1 MNNPLVA
8 STVGVDGSSLVLN
21 AVEAGAL
28 PVAAVLDRLGVGD
41 DGLSTAEVSRRQL
54 LWGPNAIRAYRARAW
69 TVLQR
74 QLRSPLLLLLVVT
87 AGVSFGVGD
96 RTDAVIIATILAVSV
111 GLGFVNEYRAE
122 LAAAALH
129 TQIRHQVVVRRGGH
143 AQTVDVTDLVPGDRV
158 LLTMGAVVAADL
170 RLVVVNG
177 LECDES
183 VLTGESLPAEKSIGA
198 VPAGTGLA
206 DVASCAFMG
215 TVVRS
220 GSGEGVVIATGT
232 HSEFGRIA
240 VGLSERQEETEF
252 QAGLRHFSALLVQ
265 VAGVLTTSIFVFNL
279 ILQRPLLESLLFSL
293 AIAVGITPQL
303 LPAVVTTSLA
313 TGARRLARKKVLVKR
328 LVCIEDL
335 GDIEVLLTD
344 KTGTLTEGRISF
356 ERSIDPDGAPSADVL
371 RLGLICNEATVE
383 DGTVVAGNALDV
395 ALLEAPEARGV
406 ATEPASRLAAVPF
419 DHDRRMAS
427 VLIDD
432 AHLGRVLI
440 TKGAPEGVLAACGD
454 VSDAARET
462 LEHEFHA
469 GSRVVAVATRV
480 TPTLKTATVADE
492 HDLVLAGYL
501 VFLDRPKSDAAA
513 SLKRLA
519 DLGILVKV
527 VTGDNALVAEK
538 VCRDLG
544 LEVRG
549 VLTGADIDALDDEAL
564 RAGVGDTTIFAR
576 VSPEQKSRLI
586 RAHRAADR
594 DVAFLGDG
602 VNDAVALHTAD
613 VGISVESATDVAKD
627 AADIVLLEKDL
638 GVLADGVSEGRRTFA
653 NTIKYVLMGTSS
665 NFGNMFSAAAGSTFL
680 PFLPML
686 PSQILLNNLL
696 YDSSQMAIPTDS
708 TDAEM
713 LARPS
718 HWDIHFIRRFMLF
731 FGPISSLFDFVT
743 FGLMLGPFN
752 AGPALFRSGWFVESL
767 ATQTLV
773 VFVIRTRR
781 VPFWQSRP
789 SRPLLAA
796 VLGVVAIGAVL
807 PYSPFSHQLGFQP
820 LPAAFFAALAGMV
833 IAYLFLVEMAKRHF
847 FDRVPEPAHPQR
859 TPASRRRHKIRRRA
873 LRWTNPAPSDARPRA
888 DQFARESRSGGLP
901 TAPTV

>member
-1 MNNPLVA
+1 VA
-8 STVGVDGSSLVLN
+8 STVGVENSPLGLN
-21 AVEAGAL
+21 SVEAGAL

-41 DGLSTAEVSRRQL
+41 DGLSTAEVGQRQL

-96 RTDAVIIATILAVSV
+96 RTDAVIIATILVVSV

-129 TQIRHQVVVRRGGH
+129 TQIRHHVVVRRDGH
-143 AQTVDVTDLVPGDRV
+143 AKPVDVTELVPGDRV

-183 VLTGESLPAEKSIGA
+183 VLTGESLPAEKSTEA
-198 VPAGTGLA
+198 VSAGTGLA
-206 DVASCAFMG
+206 DIASCAFMG

-220 GSGEGVVIATGT
+220 GDGEGVVIATGT
-232 HSEFGRIA
+232 HTEFGRIA
-240 VGLSERQEETEF
+240 VGLGERQEETEF

-356 ERSIDPDGAPSADVL
+356 ERAIDPVGAPSTDVL
-371 RLGLICNEATVE
+371 RLGLVCNEATVE

-395 ALLEAPEARGV
+395 ALHEAPEARDV
-406 ATEPASRLAAVPF
+406 ATQPSSRLAAVPF

-427 VLIDD
+427 MLVDD
-432 AHLGRVLI
+432 ATHGRVLV
-440 TKGAPEGVLAACGD
+440 TKGAPESVLAACSD

-462 LEHEFHA
+462 LEREFHA

-480 TPTLKTATVADE
+480 APTLETATVADE

-501 VFLDRPKSDAAA
+501 VFLDRPKADAAA
-513 SLKRLA
+513 SLQRLA

-564 RAGVGDTTIFAR
+564 RTRVGDTTIFAR
-576 VSPEQKSRLI
+576 VGPEQKSRLI

-613 VGISVESATDVAKD
+613 VGISVESGTDVAKD

-638 GVLADGVSEGRRTFA
+638 GVLAEGVSEGRRTFA

-665 NFGNMFSAAAGSTFL
+665 NFGNMFSAAIGSTFL

-718 HWDIHFIRRFMLF
+718 HWDIRFIRRFMLF

-781 VPFWQSRP
+781 VPFWRSRP

-796 VLGVVAIGAVL
+796 VLAVVAIGAAL

-820 LPAAFFAALAGMV
+820 LPAPFFAALGGMV
-833 IAYLFLVEMAKRHF
+833 IAYLFLVEVAKRRF
-847 FDRVPEPAHPQR
+847 FDRVPEPAHPER
-859 TPASRRRHKIRRRA
+859 TPSSRRRHKIRRRA
-873 LRWTNPAPSDARPRA
+873 LRWTDPSPSDPQPRPDRV
-888 DQFARESRSGGLP
+888 AREARSGGP
-901 TAPTV
+901 PTVPTR

>member
-1 MNNPLVA
+1 MMDNRIVA
-8 STVGVDGSSLVLN
+8 SV
-21 AVEAGAL
+21 AVIDETPAALSATEAGAL
-28 PVAAVLDRLGVGD
+28 DVAAVLDHFGVGEG
-41 DGLSTAEVSRRQL
+41 GLSAAEVARRRAVS
-54 LWGPNAIRAYRARAW
+54 GPNAIRASRARAW

-74 QLRSPLLLLLVVT
+74 QLRSPLLLLLLVT
-87 AGVSFGVGD
+87 AAVSFAVGD
-96 RTDAVIIATILAVSV
+96 RTDAVIIATILGVSV
-111 GLGFVNEYRAE
+111 GLGFVNEFRAE
-122 LAAAALH
+122 LAAEALH
-129 TQIRHQVVVRRGGH
+129 TQIRHQVVVRRDGH
-143 AQTVDVTDLVPGDRV
+143 AETVDVTELVPGDRV
-158 LLTMGAVVAADL
+158 RLVMGAVVAADL
-170 RLVVVNG
+170 RLVAVNG

-183 VLTGESLPAEKSIGA
+183 VLTGESLPAEKSTDP
-198 VPAGTGLA
+198 VPPGSALGDL
-206 DVASCAFMG
+206 ASCAFMG

-232 HSEFGRIA
+232 RTEFGRIA
-240 VGLSERQEETEF
+240 VGLGERQEETEF

-265 VAGVLTTSIFVFNL
+265 VAGVLTTSIFILNL
-279 ILQRPLLESLLFSL
+279 ILHRPLLESLLFSL

-313 TGARRLARKKVLVKR
+313 TGSRRLAKKKVLVKR

-356 ERSIDPDGAPSADVL
+356 EKAIDPSGQPSDSAFH
-371 RLGLICNEATVE
+371 LGLTCNEATLE
-383 DGTVVAGNALDV
+383 GHTVIAGNALDV
-395 ALLEAPEARGV
+395 ALVEACPTGDLARFSLKPD
-406 ATEPASRLAAVPF
+406 ATLPF
-419 DHDRRMAS
+419 DHDRRLAS
-427 VLIDD
+427 VLVDD
-432 AHLGRVLI
+432 PDTGRVLV
-440 TKGAPEGVLAACGD
+440 TKGAPEAVLAACD
-454 VSDAARET
+454 KVDDAARQT
-462 LEHEFHA
+462 LEREFNA
-469 GSRVVAVATRV
+469 GSRVVAVATKAA
-480 TPTLKTATVADE
+480 PGLETLSPADE
-492 HDLVLAGYL
+492 HGLTLVGYL
-501 VFLDRPKSDAAA
+501 VFLDRPKVDAAP
-513 SLKRLA
+513 SLQRLA
-519 DLGILVKV
+519 KLGILVKV

-538 VCRDLG
+538 VCRDLD

-549 VLTGADIDALDDEAL
+549 VLNGPDIDALDDATL
-564 RAGVGDTTIFAR
+564 RARVAETTIFAR

-602 VNDAVALHTAD
+602 VNDAVALHAAD

-665 NFGNMFSAAAGSTFL
+665 NFGNMFSAATASLFL

-696 YDSSQMAIPTDS
+696 YDSSQMTIPTDL
-708 TDAEM
+708 TDPEM

-731 FGPISSLFDFVT
+731 FGPISSVFDFVT

-781 VPFWQSRP
+781 VPFWKSRP
-789 SRPLLAA
+789 SRPLLVA
-796 VLGVVAIGAVL
+796 VLAVVAIGAYL
-807 PYSPFSHQLGFQP
+807 PFSPFASELGFQA
-820 LPAAFFAALAGMV
+820 LPATFFAALAGMV
-833 IAYLFLVEMAKRHF
+833 AAYLTIVELAKRRF
-847 FDRVPEPAHPQR
+847 FDRVPEPSHPEH
-859 TPASRRRHKIRRRA
+859 TGTWRRRHTVRRRA
-873 LRWTNPAPSDARPRA
+873 PRWTHPHPVLPAPVPARPLG
-888 DQFARESRSGGLP
+888 EPSP
-901 TAPTV
+901 VP

>member
-1 MNNPLVA
+1 MA
-8 STVGVDGSSLVLN
+8 STVGVENSPLGLN
-21 AVEAGAL
+21 SVEAGAL

-41 DGLSTAEVSRRQL
+41 DGLSTAEVGQRQL

-96 RTDAVIIATILAVSV
+96 RTDAVIIATILVVSV

-129 TQIRHQVVVRRGGH
+129 TQIRHHVVVRRDGH
-143 AQTVDVTDLVPGDRV
+143 AKPVDVTELVPGDRV

-183 VLTGESLPAEKSIGA
+183 VLTGESLPAEKSTEA
-198 VPAGTGLA
+198 VSAGTGLA
-206 DVASCAFMG
+206 DIASCAFMG

-220 GSGEGVVIATGT
+220 GDGEGVVIATGT
-232 HSEFGRIA
+232 HTEFGRIA
-240 VGLSERQEETEF
+240 VGLGERQEETEF

-356 ERSIDPDGAPSADVL
+356 ERAIDPVGAPSTDVL
-371 RLGLICNEATVE
+371 RLGLVCNEATVE

-395 ALLEAPEARGV
+395 ALHEAPEARDV
-406 ATEPASRLAAVPF
+406 ATQPASRLAAVPF

-427 VLIDD
+427 MLVAD
-432 AHLGRVLI
+432 ATHGRVLV
-440 TKGAPEGVLAACGD
+440 TKGAPESVLAACSD

-462 LEHEFHA
+462 LEREFHA

-480 TPTLKTATVADE
+480 APTLETATVADE

-501 VFLDRPKSDAAA
+501 VFLDRPKADAAA
-513 SLKRLA
+513 SLQRLA

-564 RAGVGDTTIFAR
+564 RTRVGDTTIFAR
-576 VSPEQKSRLI
+576 VGPEQKSRLI

-602 VNDAVALHTAD
+602 VNDAVALHAAD

-665 NFGNMFSAAAGSTFL
+665 NFGNMFSAAIGSTFL

-718 HWDIHFIRRFMLF
+718 HWDIRFIRRFMLF

-781 VPFWQSRP
+781 VPFWRSRP

-796 VLGVVAIGAVL
+796 VLAVVAIGAAL

-820 LPAAFFAALAGMV
+820 LPAPFFAALGGMV
-833 IAYLFLVEMAKRHF
+833 IAYLFLVEVAKRRF
-847 FDRVPEPAHPQR
+847 FDRVPEPAHPER
-859 TPASRRRHKIRRRA
+859 TPSSRRRHKIRRRA
-873 LRWTNPAPSDARPRA
+873 LRWTDPSPSDPQPRPDRV
-888 DQFARESRSGGLP
+888 AREARSGGP
-901 TAPTV
+901 PTVPTR